1 MTKHTKKYVCDSC
14 GFRADDSSKLYYHK
28 QVTHEAVMVPC
39 PDCGKMFKDRY
50 LKLHQRK
57 VHNAAAC
64 EICGVVVKN
73 VKHHMQ
79 GVHMADK
86 DKRFHCKDC
95 GNWQGLHV
103 QSNDGQP
110 QDELAHKGS
119 AVPMP
124 LWL

>member
-1 MTKHTKKYVCDSC
+1 
-14 GFRADDSSKLYYHK
+14 
-28 QVTHEAVMVPC
+28 MVPC

-57 VHNAAAC
+57 VHSAAAC

-79 GVHMADK
+79 GVHMADS

-95 GNWQGLHV
+95 GKGFMCRVTTDNHRM
-103 QSNDGQP
+103 NMHIKAQP
-110 QDELAHKGS
+110 IELGS
-119 AVPMP
+119 CEMELVTVMYSH
-124 LWL
+124 